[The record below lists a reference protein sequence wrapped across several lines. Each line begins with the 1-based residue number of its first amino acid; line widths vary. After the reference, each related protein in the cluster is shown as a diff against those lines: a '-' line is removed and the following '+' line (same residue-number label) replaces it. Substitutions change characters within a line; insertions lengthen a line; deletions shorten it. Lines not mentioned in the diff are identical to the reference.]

1 SFPTRRS
8 SDLKPKWL
16 FTESIAKE
24 VKNINA
30 YLLDSDN
37 IYITPKTKS
46 ISNLPEMNFG
56 NMANDGGNLFLN
68 SEQKKQLINEN
79 PKATSFVRKLV
90 GSLEFLRGI
99 DKYCLWIEDEHLDSA
114 SNIPF
119 IKERIE
125 RTKESRLNSKRE
137 ATNKL

>member
-1 SFPTRRS
+1 
-8 SDLKPKWL
+8 
-16 FTESIAKE
+16 
-24 VKNINA
+24 
-30 YLLDSDN
+30 
-37 IYITPKTKS
+37 
-46 ISNLPEMNFG
+46 
-56 NMANDGGNLFLN
+56 
-68 SEQKKQLINEN
+68 
-79 PKATSFVRKLV
+79 SFVRKLV

-137 ATNKL
+137 ATNKLASIQYRFAEVRHQNTDAIFVPSVSSERRSYIPLGLMSKEEIIVAPNLAIYDAQPWLFGVLHSKMH